1 MYGRAVINFT
11 FLAITI
17 ALFVWTVLVYK
28 SMKRSLEKN
37 ELMTSLCK
45 QVNTFFTI
53 VLLILSLR
61 AVATTVI
68 STLWIL
74 NQMNEL
80 IDYTDKREFYM
91 G

>member
-1 MYGRAVINFT
+1 MYGRGVINFT

-28 SMKRSLEKN
+28 SMKKSLQEN
-37 ELMTSLCK
+37 EMMASLCK

-61 AVATTVI
+61 AVATTAI
-68 STLWIL
+68 SILWIL
-74 NQMNEL
+74 NQMNEM

>member
-1 MYGRAVINFT
+1 MYGRGVINFT

-17 ALFVWTVLVYK
+17 TLFVWTVLVYK
-28 SMKRSLEKN
+28 SMKKSLQEN
-37 ELMTSLCK
+37 EMMASLCK

-61 AVATTVI
+61 AVATTAI
-68 STLWIL
+68 SILWIL
-74 NQMNEL
+74 NQMNEM